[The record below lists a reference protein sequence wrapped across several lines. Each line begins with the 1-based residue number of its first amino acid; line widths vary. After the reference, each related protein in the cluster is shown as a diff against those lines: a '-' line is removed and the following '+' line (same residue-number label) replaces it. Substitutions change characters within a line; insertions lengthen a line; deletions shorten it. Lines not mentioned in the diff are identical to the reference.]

1 MKQNVSVHSVICF
14 TLLFECVLQG
24 NVVYRR
30 LVQGVNC
37 HLGSGCLTRL
47 AAGLLLLL
55 GHGVWDEAWD
65 MFRVRV
71 DAKLGRG
78 LGWISF
84 SNGVQ
89 EEGVRGDG
97 GVGLCP
103 SARMAATGV
112 HNKVERV
119 FLVMHIGFVGV

>member
-1 MKQNVSVHSVICF
+1 MELNVSVYSVFYF

-37 HLGSGCLTRL
+37 QLGSGCLT
-47 AAGLLLLL
+47 G
-55 GHGVWDEAWD
+55 
-65 MFRVRV
+65 MFRGCTWRH
-71 DAKLGRG
+71 
-78 LGWISF
+78 LGWTSF

-97 GVGLCP
+97 GVGL
-103 SARMAATGV
+103 
-112 HNKVERV
+112 
-119 FLVMHIGFVGV
+119 